1 MAGTKKKTEENEIN
15 NESVTIEEGFAKLQ
29 SILEQMDREGVSL
42 ENSFDLYKQ
51 GLSMVKDLNS
61 RLKEVEEKI
70 TIVEAE

>member
-1 MAGTKKKTEENEIN
+1 MAGTKKKTEENEMN

-42 ENSFDLYKQ
+42 EDSFDLYKQ

>member
-15 NESVTIEEGFAKLQ
+15 KESLTIEEGFVKLQ

-42 ENSFDLYKQ
+42 EDSFDLYKQ

>member
-1 MAGTKKKTEENEIN
+1 MAGTKRKTEENEIN

-42 ENSFDLYKQ
+42 EDSFDLYKQ

>member
-15 NESVTIEEGFAKLQ
+15 NETVTIEEGFAKLQ

-42 ENSFDLYKQ
+42 EDSFDLYKQ

>member
-42 ENSFDLYKQ
+42 EDSFDLYKQ